1 MFEGLVDSVDV
12 EVYNRKVEML
22 KDTWSKL
29 DADRGKVFH
38 QWFMKYEYHIIK
50 DTMLKPI
57 REKAGFGSPP
67 LQFSTNASECV
78 NEILKQKVDYKH
90 SKLPV
95 FIQKLKQPVYL
106 TKGRSSKEQLST
118 REISD

>member
-1 MFEGLVDSVDV
+1 MFEGLVDSIDV

-50 DTMLKPI
+50 DTMLKK
-57 REKAGFGSPP
+57 RQGLAVLLYSF
-67 LQFSTNASECV
+67 QQMQV
-78 NEILKQKVDYKH
+78 NVLM
-90 SKLPV
+90 P
-95 FIQKLKQPVYL
+95 F
-106 TKGRSSKEQLST
+106 
-118 REISD
+118 